1 MTAAALLESLDWT
14 AIGLAFDRDG
24 FAVLPPL
31 LAPEDRQA
39 LIAMDRDDS
48 RFRTRIDMARY
59 RFGVGRYG
67 YFADPLPPAVQR
79 LRTGLYEP
87 LAPIANR
94 MMAKLDRAPRYP
106 ATLAEFQALC
116 HAAGQARPTP
126 LLLRY
131 EAGGHNRLHQDLYGD
146 LAFPIQV
153 TMLLSDP
160 KADFTGGAFLLAET
174 APRQQTRAEAI
185 DLAAGETILFPTA
198 ERPILGARGLLRA
211 RMRHGVSRILA
222 GERFALGIIFHD
234 AA

>member
-1 MTAAALLESLDWT
+1 MTAAAALLESLDWT

-59 RFGVGRYG
+59 RFGIGRYG

-116 HAAGQARPTP
+116 HAAG
-126 LLLRY
+126 
-131 EAGGHNRLHQDLYGD
+131 
-146 LAFPIQV
+146 
-153 TMLLSDP
+153 
-160 KADFTGGAFLLAET
+160 
-174 APRQQTRAEAI
+174 
-185 DLAAGETILFPTA
+185 
-198 ERPILGARGLLRA
+198 
-211 RMRHGVSRILA
+211 
-222 GERFALGIIFHD
+222 
-234 AA
+234 